1 MASAKCGPRPPVRR
15 ARARADSLSWP
26 LLSRRAA
33 MHLFSRATRY
43 RKLPPPPPPPHLL
56 TRRALGHPGM
66 RLCRTQSASKLA
78 PTTNGVAPFVIMLPL
93 LGAVY
98 SSICEPVCVPAHAC
112 KIRLVEISDVE
123 NRTGAKI
130 VARESTGEALAS
142 SPGYEG
148 NRGERD
154 GSKVQEEGMLRT
166 KPGRGEATR
175 SMSCSDKI
183 ARWNVRVWPRARQA
197 AAEES
202 ARASEV

>member
-1 MASAKCGPRPPVRR
+1 
-15 ARARADSLSWP
+15 
-26 LLSRRAA
+26 
-33 MHLFSRATRY
+33 
-43 RKLPPPPPPPHLL
+43 
-56 TRRALGHPGM
+56 M

-78 PTTNGVAPFVIMLPL
+78 PTTNGVAPFVIMLCL
-93 LGAVY
+93 LGALY
-98 SSICEPVCVPAHAC
+98 SSIICEPVCAPAHVC

-130 VARESTGEALAS
+130 VARESTGEAVAS
-142 SPGYEG
+142 NPGYEG

-183 ARWNVRVWPRARQA
+183 ARWNVRV
-197 AAEES
+197 
-202 ARASEV
+202 